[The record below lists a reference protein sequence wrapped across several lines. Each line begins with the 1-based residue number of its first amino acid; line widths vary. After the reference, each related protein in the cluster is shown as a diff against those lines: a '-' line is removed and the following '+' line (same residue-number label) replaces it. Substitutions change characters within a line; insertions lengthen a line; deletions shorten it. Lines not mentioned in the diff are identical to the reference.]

1 MLWNNDGMFRH
12 PHHQPE
18 STRKKWRPI
27 GLSLLFHAILVGF
40 LIFLGNRA
48 SKSLSTEPDRR
59 GSIVLA
65 VAPDDQPDRYLDQND
80 SVANEPADQLD
91 TPPPVASADTPPP
104 QLNVQEIKNPIA
116 NLDGPPPIETPN
128 LDATSMTRSD
138 ATTGQDNSFE
148 LSPEALKL
156 IEAEQAR
163 LRNLA
168 PKGDPTSISVFGSG
182 QMTGRSFVFL
192 IDRSKSMGSSGLGV
206 LAAARTELATAIVQL
221 KPYHSFQI
229 VGYHDRIVTLSTRQ
243 MLDATEA
250 NKKMVPGFIARLAA
264 FGSTDHLRGLSAA
277 LAFEPDVL
285 VLMTD
290 GGYPELNDGQ
300 IRMLSRLS
308 RRDTTIHCIQFGSG
322 PLQIRTNFMT
332 KLAKENQGNFRYV
345 DTNQWSKP

>member
-1 MLWNNDGMFRH
+1 MWNNDVMLQH
-12 PHHQPE
+12 PHDQHE
-18 STRKKWRPI
+18 STLKKWRPV
-27 GLSLLFHAILVGF
+27 GLSLLVHVFLVGF

-65 VAPDDQPDRYLDQND
+65 VAPEDQPDRYLDQQD
-80 SVANEPADQLD
+80 SQANELTEQLD

-104 QLNVQEIKNPIA
+104 QLNVEEIKNPIA
-116 NLDGPPPIETPN
+116 NLTGPPPIDTPN
-128 LDATSMTRSD
+128 LDATSMTQSESL
-138 ATTGQDNSFE
+138 TGENNQFE
-148 LSPEALKL
+148 LSPEAVKL

-168 PKGDPTSISVFGSG
+168 PKGDPTSVSVFGSG

-206 LAAARTELATAIVQL
+206 LAAARTELAQAISQL
-221 KPYHSFQI
+221 EPHHSFQV
-229 VGYHDRIVTLSTRQ
+229 VGYHDRITTLSTRH
-243 MLDATEA
+243 MLDATDA

-264 FGSTDHLRGLSAA
+264 FGSTDHLRGLSAS

-300 IRMLSRLS
+300 IRMLSGLS
-308 RRDTTIHCIQFGSG
+308 RRNTTIHCIQFGSG

>member
-1 MLWNNDGMFRH
+1 MMIQHPNDQH
-12 PHHQPE
+12 E
-18 STRKKWRPI
+18 STLTKWRPL
-27 GLSLLFHAILVGF
+27 GLSLLVHTILVGF

-65 VAPDDQPDRYLDQND
+65 VAPDDQPDRYLDQQDSLAND
-80 SVANEPADQLD
+80 SADLLD

-104 QLNVQEIKNPIA
+104 QLNVEEIKNPIA
-116 NLDGPPPIETPN
+116 NLDGPPPIDTPN

-138 ATTGQDNSFE
+138 ATTESSNSFE
-148 LSPEALKL
+148 LSAEDLKL
-156 IEAEQAR
+156 IEAER
-163 LRNLA
+163 RLLRNRA
-168 PKGDPTSISVFGSG
+168 PKGEPASVSVFGSG
-182 QMTGRSFVFL
+182 QLTGRSFVFL

-206 LAAARTELATAIVQL
+206 LSAARTELARAIAQL
-221 KPYHSFQI
+221 ERHHSFQV

-250 NKKMVPGFIARLAA
+250 NKKMVPGFIERLAA

-300 IRMLSRLS
+300 IGMLSRLS

-332 KLAKENQGNFRYV
+332 KLAKENQGNFSYV

>member
-1 MLWNNDGMFRH
+1 ML
-12 PHHQPE
+12 
-18 STRKKWRPI
+18 KKWRPV
-27 GLSLLFHAILVGF
+27 GLSLLVHVLLLGF
-40 LIFLGNRA
+40 LIFFGNRA
-48 SKSLSTEPDRR
+48 AKSLSTEPDRR

-65 VAPDDQPDRYLDQND
+65 VAPDDQPDRYLNEQD
-80 SVANEPADQLD
+80 SLADEPTELSDA
-91 TPPPVASADTPPP
+91 PPPMVAMDAAPP
-104 QLNVQEIKNPIA
+104 QLNVKEIKNPVTELA
-116 NLDGPPPIETPN
+116 GPPPIETPN

-138 ATTGQDNSFE
+138 ATTEQNHSFE
-148 LSPEALKL
+148 LSPEDLKL
-156 IEAEQAR
+156 IEAEQR
-163 LRNLA
+163 LLRSRI
-168 PKGDPTSISVFGSG
+168 PKGEPASVSLFGSG
-182 QMTGRSFVFL
+182 QMEGRSFVFL

-206 LAAARTELATAIVQL
+206 LGAARKELAKAIADL

-243 MLDATEA
+243 MLDATDA
-250 NKKMVPGFIARLAA
+250 NKKMVPGFIERLAA

-300 IRMLSRLS
+300 IKMLSRLS
-308 RRDTTIHCIQFGSG
+308 RRNTTIHCIQFGSG

-332 KLAKENQGNFRYV
+332 KLAKSNQGNFRYV

>member
-1 MLWNNDGMFRH
+1 MLQH
-12 PHHQPE
+12 PHDQHE
-18 STRKKWRPI
+18 STLQKWRPV
-27 GLSLLFHAILVGF
+27 GMSLLVHAILLGF

-65 VAPDDQPDRYLDQND
+65 VAPEDQPDRYLDQQD
-80 SVANEPADQLD
+80 SQAAESSNPLD

-116 NLDGPPPIETPN
+116 NLAGPPPIDTPN
-128 LDATSMTRSD
+128 LDATSMTQSSS
-138 ATTGQDNSFE
+138 TTESNNSVE
-148 LSPEALKL
+148 LSPEDLKL
-156 IEAEQAR
+156 IEAEQR
-163 LRNLA
+163 LLRNRA
-168 PKGDPTSISVFGSG
+168 PKGDPASVSVFGSG

-192 IDRSKSMGSSGLGV
+192 IDRSKSMGAGGLGV
-206 LAAARTELATAIVQL
+206 LGAARSELAQAIAQL
-221 KPYHSFQI
+221 KPHHSFQI

-243 MLDATEA
+243 MLDASDA
-250 NKKMVPGFIARLAA
+250 NKKMVPGFIERLAA

-277 LAFEPDVL
+277 IAIEPDVL

-308 RRDTTIHCIQFGSG
+308 RRQTTIHCIQFGSG